1 MRPQRLILKN
11 FMPFRSLDGRVYEV
25 DFTNLDLFA
34 ITGPT
39 GSGKSSLIDAIVW
52 CLYGRTARYGADSK
66 GVISAG
72 ENSCEVF
79 FDFTI
84 GPRWFRAV
92 RRTGR
97 TTESGLSER
106 AGDEWIQDVS
116 GAEQLTKRI
125 EALLGLDF
133 AGFTKTVV
141 LPQGEYAQFLAS
153 APKDR
158 RELLAKILELGVYSR
173 VAERAK
179 EVSGRAK
186 ARADTIRETLQP
198 YAGVSREQ
206 IAEKHQEWEV
216 LCEQLEAASA
226 QAAVLQTVKELADKV
241 VATRARVAE
250 LRTEEQRHARAREEL
265 HQRTDEATARVAAL
279 TADLERLTAER
290 EALRYDPHQHQMLQR
305 AAAHLRA
312 HLAARHEADEKTQ
325 LLAKLEEE
333 LQELSQQIT
342 AHERHCATVRNS
354 YQEQVAALQAQIA
367 RHGDAT
373 TLTEKI
379 AQAQRRQELLAERE
393 RRMKERDD
401 FQRQLTAK
409 QDAVARLRQQEAEL
423 EQAVQEARRQYD
435 QARAAEQ
442 DKKLRE
448 QDAARLG
455 AELQEAVRQEKRVR
469 DQVTEADASLQTA
482 ARMVQRCEAAVH
494 LAEQQEQSARQALEE
509 HRRLAAVTHL
519 RQTLQLGAPCPVC
532 QTPVHTLPSR
542 SPEETADLA
551 PFQRAVERAHAELSR
566 AREELHTAKER
577 VATAEAR
584 KQAATQELAIWEQK
598 RRETQERFVARFPG
612 FPSLQA
618 AVEAVRAEAQAI
630 AATLQ
635 HLETHTQSVERAR
648 LACTRRREQAE
659 REEAQLAEA
668 LRGTEARLADTEA
681 QLAVA
686 ERSLAPYLVAGSDP
700 LASLTAQRQT
710 LAHLQAD
717 VEQLA
722 SRQRS
727 AEDHLRGLG
736 TQKMQKE
743 GDCRVL
749 ASQRHA
755 AQAQAAREAQ
765 AVREALALAANAPL
779 PPLTE
784 LEQALAEAVQRQQQ
798 HAELGRRAETVRREW
813 EEGQRAITA
822 LQAHLQ
828 TYAQL
833 LAETR
838 EKIAVSEQE
847 LAQLRTQLAA
857 ALQQHQLSGIGSD
870 GEGIAARVKEL
881 DEHIVRLR
889 ERRTQLEAT
898 LADLDRRCR
907 EKEREEE
914 KLRAAENEQQLATDL
929 NRLLGADF
937 MDFLSRGAVE
947 ILMTDASAHL
957 RRLTHGR
964 YSFDLAYKNRAIELQ
979 IVDHEDHKR
988 KRPTHSLSGGE
999 TFLASLAIALA
1010 LAQGFR
1016 EIATGK
1022 AAKTSTECLILDEG
1036 FGTLDR
1042 EGLQLVTETLQELRG
1057 EEGRM
1062 VGIITHV
1069 EEVAAAMPTRIEVRK
1084 GNRAS
1089 TITVLA

>member
-1 MRPQRLILKN
+1 
-11 FMPFRSLDGRVYEV
+11 MPFRSLDGRVYEV
-25 DFTNLDLFA
+25 DFANLDLFA

-52 CLYGRTARYGADSK
+52 CLYGRTARYGADSR

-72 ENSCEVF
+72 ENLCEVF
-79 FDFTI
+79 LDFTI

-106 AGDEWIQDVS
+106 EGEEWIQDVS

-133 AGFTKTVV
+133 TSFTKTVV

-153 APKDR
+153 RPSER
-158 RELLAKILELGVYSR
+158 RELLAKILELGVYAR
-173 VAERAK
+173 VAERAR
-179 EVSGRAK
+179 EVSGSAK
-186 ARADTIRETLQP
+186 ARADTLRETLQQ
-198 YAGVSREQ
+198 YAGVSRAL
-206 IAEKHQEWEV
+206 IAEKQQEWKA
-216 LCEQLEAASA
+216 LGEQLEAAGA
-226 QAAVLQTVKELADKV
+226 QAAVLQTVKELADEV
-241 VATRARVAE
+241 VATRTRIAE
-250 LRTEEQRHARAREEL
+250 LRAEEQRHARDQEERR
-265 HQRTDEATARVAAL
+265 QRTDAATARAAAL

-290 EALRYDPHQHQMLQR
+290 QALPYDPHQHEVLQR
-305 AAAHLRA
+305 AVAYLRA
-312 HLAARHEADEKTQ
+312 HLTARHEADEKTQ
-325 LLAKLEEE
+325 LLAKLQGE
-333 LQELSQQIT
+333 LRELSQQIT
-342 AHERHCATVRNS
+342 AQEHHCAAVRHS
-354 YQEQVAALQAQIA
+354 YQQQVAVLQDHIAQ
-367 RHGDAT
+367 HGDIAA
-373 TLTEKI
+373 LTEKI

-393 RRMKERDD
+393 RRLKERDD
-401 FQRQLTAK
+401 FQQKLTAK
-409 QDAVARLRQQEAEL
+409 QHIVALLRRQEAEL

-435 QARAAEQ
+435 RARTKEQ
-442 DKKLRE
+442 EQKHRE

-455 AELQEAVRQEKRVR
+455 AEVQEAEREEKRVR
-469 DQVTEADASLQTA
+469 DQLAAADASLQTA
-482 ARMVQRCEAAVH
+482 ARTVQQCETAVRR
-494 LAEQQEQSARQALEE
+494 AEQQEQAARSALEDR
-509 HRRLAAVTHL
+509 RRLAAITHL
-519 RQTLQLGAPCPVC
+519 RQTLQLGSPCPVC
-532 QTPVHTLPSR
+532 QTPVHTLPLH
-542 SPEETADLA
+542 SPAETADLA
-551 PFQRAVERAHAELSR
+551 SLQQAVEQAHAELSR
-566 AREELHTAKER
+566 ARDELQKAKEHAAR
-577 VATAEAR
+577 AEAR
-584 KQAATQELAIWEQK
+584 KQAAAQELAIWEQK
-598 RRETQERFVARFPG
+598 RRETQECFVARFPG

-618 AVEAVRAEAQAI
+618 AVQAVRAEAHAI

-635 HLETHTQSVERAR
+635 QLETHTQKVEGER

-668 LRGTEARLADTEA
+668 VRGTEARLTDAEA
-681 QLAVA
+681 QLAVM
-686 ERSLAPYLVAGSDP
+686 EGSLAPYLTGDEDP
-700 LASLTAQRQT
+700 LAFLEAQRQT
-710 LAHLQAD
+710 LVCLKAE
-717 VEQLA
+717 VEQSA
-722 SRQRS
+722 SRQQN
-727 AEDHLRGLG
+727 AEDHLRSLG
-736 TQKMQKE
+736 MQKMQQE
-743 GDCRVL
+743 AELRVL
-749 ASQRHA
+749 T
-755 AQAQAAREAQ
+755 AQREAKENEAMRAGQ
-765 AVREALALAANAPL
+765 TVRETLGLPTDAPL
-779 PPLTE
+779 PQLTA

-798 HAELGRRAETVRREW
+798 HADLVRRE
-813 EEGQRAITA
+813 EAVRRECAAVQQEITT
-822 LQAHLQ
+822 LQAQLH

-833 LAETR
+833 RAETG
-838 EKIAVSEQE
+838 EKIAASEQE
-847 LAQLRTQLAA
+847 LDQLRTRLAT
-857 ALQQHQLSGIGSD
+857 ALQQHHLSGIGPD
-870 GEGIAARVKEL
+870 GEGIATRVKEL
-881 DEHIVRLR
+881 DEHLVRLR
-889 ERRTQLEAT
+889 ERRSQLEVT
-898 LADLDRRCR
+898 LADLERRCR

-957 RRLTHGR
+957 RRLTQGR
-964 YSFDLAYKNRAIELQ
+964 YSFDVAYRNRAIELQ

-988 KRPTHSLSGGE
+988 RRPTHSLSGGE

-1069 EEVAAAMPTRIEVRK
+1069 EEVAAAMPTRIEIRK